1 MIITESL
8 AKGLKNRFFLEISD
22 EIIRRLNQAAMP
34 GMRGKRSPSGWLK
47 YEEKFRKIFGRC
59 AFVFY
64 SGGSKRKPYF
74 GFISLWINKDREF
87 NQWNEKCL
95 TGMMAVINSDPPI
108 FEDMNALFNIGEHAI
123 ARIYER
129 GLVKVDANL
138 NVDIYSILPEFK
150 FVPIWSSFW
159 VSMFS
164 LFKLSYSNL
173 QELNQIFPIIPTE
186 NGLFFGQISSDLMG
200 QLEIRTFVD
209 DKSLSQEQ
217 NQVKSAL
224 LKISEGYD
232 SSPFCFYPLGSKF
245 GIDEDFL
252 LSQMMCFEM
261 LKYYD
266 LIAGTIFYR
275 ISDDQLRFKLKNQFK
290 ACLVDHA
297 KLITQPFID
306 LCKKIGVKAFTL
318 EVKKS
323 ILKAQI
329 QSCGHD

>member
-209 DKSLSQEQ
+209 DKSLSQ
-217 NQVKSAL
+217 
-224 LKISEGYD
+224 
-232 SSPFCFYPLGSKF
+232 
-245 GIDEDFL
+245 
-252 LSQMMCFEM
+252 
-261 LKYYD
+261 
-266 LIAGTIFYR
+266 
-275 ISDDQLRFKLKNQFK
+275 
-290 ACLVDHA
+290 
-297 KLITQPFID
+297 
-306 LCKKIGVKAFTL
+306 
-318 EVKKS
+318 
-323 ILKAQI
+323 
-329 QSCGHD
+329 